1 MSKMEK
7 RKIYFRVR
15 GEYDEKYIS
24 VDNSALDISSAI
36 KIMDADKRLDNN
48 FTRINR
54 MTGES
59 ITEWMDFSSAIYDSV

>member
-1 MSKMEK
+1 MEK

-24 VDNSALDISSAI
+24 VENSAADISSAI

-54 MTGES
+54 MIGES
-59 ITEWMDFSSAIYDSV
+59 ITEWMDFSSAIYDAV

>member
-1 MSKMEK
+1 MEK

-24 VDNSALDISSAI
+24 VDNNALDISYAI

-48 FTRINR
+48 FTRIHR
-54 MTGES
+54 MIGES
-59 ITEWMDFSSAIYDSV
+59 VTEWMDFSGAIYDTL

>member
-1 MSKMEK
+1 MEK

>member
-1 MSKMEK
+1 MEK

-15 GEYDEKYIS
+15 GEYGEKYIS
-24 VDNSALDISSAI
+24 VGNNASDISSAI

-48 FTRINR
+48 FTRIDR
-54 MTGES
+54 MVGES

>member
-1 MSKMEK
+1 MEK

-54 MTGES
+54 MIGES
-59 ITEWMDFSSAIYDSV
+59 ITEWMDFSSAIYDAV